1 MGPLAIAA
9 ALGAA
14 GLISGITSNVMNQVN
29 TNRAFHQQENQ
40 YEDQKKYNSA
50 IEQVQRLRAAG
61 LNPALTYGTGSSEV
75 SAGGVPSP
83 LPQTGLD
90 LNGISSLM
98 RTPEEISNLDANTQ
112 KQGLEAQ
119 AQGITNN
126 RLDAKLLSEI
136 KSMNMDTWLKRQLG
150 DSTKLDIQ
158 YNKLA
163 MNDRLRQL
171 KTDIDFKDSLITA
184 QDLQNMYLPIKL
196 PQEVNESIARQFNLY
211 KTGQASLK
219 QASAAI
225 MQAVSNSH
233 AFDAQY
239 GGNPESRAKYFNAS
253 LRALQASGTE
263 RYANAYASS
272 LTPINDNSVGLNG
285 AHLKM
290 PNFFAARKGYKWLS
304 K

>member
-14 GLISGITSNVMNQVN
+14 GLISGVTSSVMNQVN

-50 IEQVQRLRAAG
+50 MEQVQRLRAAG

-75 SAGGVPSP
+75 SAGGLPSP

-90 LNGISSLM
+90 LNGISSLIS
-98 RTPEEISNLDANTQ
+98 TPEQINNLKANTD

-136 KSMNMDTWLKRQLG
+136 KSTKMDTWLKKQLG

-171 KTDIDFKDSLITA
+171 KTDIAYKDSLTTS
-184 QDLQNMYLPIKL
+184 QDLQNMYLPVKL
-196 PQEVNESIARQFNLY
+196 PQEVNESIARQINLY

-219 QASAAI
+219 SAHAAI
-225 MQAVSNSH
+225 MQAANNAH

-239 GGNPESRAKYFNAS
+239 GGTPVAREKYFNAT
-253 LRALQASGTE
+253 LNALIQSKETAKSQEERNYFFTPDFHAGPTGVTYGQAWRWNKDTKE
-263 RYANAYASS
+263 FKRY
-272 LTPINDNSVGLNG
+272 
-285 AHLKM
+285 
-290 PNFFAARKGYKWLS
+290 
-304 K
+304 